1 MAKEVLVPEIVGE
14 NILADPKRSK
24 WVLNRV
30 DELSKVIKG
39 AYVEL
44 TELLYEVAQNQ
55 YYKNLKNA
63 DGEKYGRFE
72 EYVEDR
78 LGWKERKGRYFVA
91 IHKNLAVEGGVSK
104 EALADLD
111 WSKASQLARLPKDE
125 RQGNS
130 LEKWVKKA
138 KEMTHPELQA
148 EVNKAKN
155 KVETERQYNEEVTI
169 KESFGLYPDQHKNVT
184 AALELAERIS
194 GSNVKSNC
202 LDMICLE
209 FNASRAEEASV
220 KLKEHLDTI
229 KRVFE
234 VEIVAVKIKGDT
246 EQIVYGKSYMKKH
259 GLA

>member
-1 MAKEVLVPEIVGE
+1 MAKEVLVPDIVGE
-14 NILADPKRSK
+14 NLLADPKREK
-24 WVLNRV
+24 WVLKRV
-30 DELSKVIKG
+30 DELSSIIKG

-44 TELLYEVAQNQ
+44 TELLYEVAQEQ
-55 YYKNLKNA
+55 YYKKLKNSE
-63 DGEKYGRFE
+63 GEKYARFE

-104 EALADLD
+104 EDLAELD

-125 RQGNS
+125 RQGDN
-130 LEKWVKKA
+130 LGDWVEKA
-138 KEMTHPELQA
+138 KTMTHPELQA

-155 KVETERQYNEEVTI
+155 KVEEDRHYNEEVTV
-169 KESFGLYPDQHKNVT
+169 KETFGFHPDQLKNVH
-184 AALELAERIS
+184 AALELAGKIS
-194 GSNVKSNC
+194 GSGIKSNC
-202 LDMICLE
+202 LDLICLE
-209 FNASRAEEASV
+209 FNAARAEESSV
-220 KLKEHLDTI
+220 KLKEMLDTI

-234 VEIVAVKIKGDT
+234 IEVVAVKVKGDK